1 MARAKYDSYQ
11 ELHMT
16 KEQRENLKIE
26 RKKSTLRTFDNEF
39 IESINPRN
47 KNLLYDFMTFISYSN
62 MAKKTCQ
69 NMKNNL
75 ILFFK
80 WNRDWNNNL
89 NFRFITKEQGE
100 QFFIYIKNLDYTY
113 IRSKCIKSDIC
124 SLADFAEFVIGKD
137 EYHHNGM
144 KNQWYTYHHEW
155 REVVIPYDINETGY
169 LSTNYAEFS
178 FDRLDTLEKYLV
190 SVHDY
195 MGMMILHLVPFGYK
209 MLFFQI
215 DSVDINLNHPTVKKY
230 MKWRER
236 EGVNIPDVLVVRRPD
251 GTYVPMSLPELRDY
265 AKMFSVFLG
274 KELIIC

>member
-1 MARAKYDSYQ
+1 MARAKYDTYQ

-16 KEQRENLKIE
+16 KEQRENAKIE
-26 RKKSTLRTFDNEF
+26 RKKNTLRTFDSGF
-39 IESINPRN
+39 VESINPRN
-47 KNLLYDFMTFISYSN
+47 KNLLYDFMTFISYTN

-69 NMKNNL
+69 NIKNNL

-100 QFFIYIKNLDYTY
+100 QFFVYIKNLDYTY
-113 IRSKCIKSDIC
+113 VRSKCIKSDIC
-124 SLADFAEFVIGKD
+124 SLADFAEFVVGKD
-137 EYHHNGM
+137 EYKHNGS

-155 REVVIPYDINETGY
+155 REVTIPYDPNEQGY
-169 LSTNYAEFS
+169 LSSNYTEFD
-178 FDRLDTLEKYLV
+178 FDRLDALEKYLQ

-195 MGMMILHLVPFGYK
+195 MGMFILRNVGLGSDL
-209 MLFFQI
+209 LFLKV
-215 DSVDINLNHPTVKKY
+215 DGVDIKVNHPAVKKY

-236 EGVNIPDVLVVRRPD
+236 EGVDIPDALVVRRPD
-251 GTYVPMSLPELRDY
+251 GTYVPMSLPELREY

-274 KELIIC
+274 KEFIIC